1 MIFDVRPMPRKFM
14 TFLVVVV
21 FAYAAFCMA
30 LFAFQ
35 RSLIYF
41 PQPREIKT
49 PQSTMILPVEDAELV
64 VTIRPRVGPK
74 AIVYFGGNA
83 EDVSLNL
90 PSFDKAF
97 PDHALYLLHYRSYG
111 GSSGTPSEEAI
122 QQDALTLFD
131 KVRAEHSDIAVI
143 GRSLGTGVAVR
154 LSSQRSVSR
163 LILVTPYDSLQEIAA
178 DQFPYAPVKWLLR
191 DKFDSGKYA
200 SRITIPTAIVA
211 AEHDEVIPSSSTKK
225 LFERFGKGV
234 ASMKV
239 IPATGHNTISNSSEY
254 LAAIQV
260 AL

>member
-1 MIFDVRPMPRKFM
+1 MIRIFKKF
-14 TFLVVVV
+14 VVVV
-21 FAYAAFCMA
+21 AFAYAAFCLA

-41 PQPREIKT
+41 PQPRVVT
-49 PQSTMILPVEDAELV
+49 APQSTMILSVEDAEIV
-64 VTIRPRVGPK
+64 VTVRPHAGPK

-90 PSFDKAF
+90 PSFEKSF
-97 PDHALYLLHYRSYG
+97 PDHALYLLHYRGYG
-111 GSSGTPSEEAI
+111 GSSGMPSEEAI
-122 QQDALTLFD
+122 QHDALALFD

-154 LSSQRSVSR
+154 LSSQRPASH

-178 DQFPYAPVKWLLR
+178 GRFPYAPVKWLLR
-191 DKFDSGKYA
+191 DKYDSGKYA
-200 SRITIPTAIVA
+200 SKITIPTAIVA
-211 AEHDEVIPSSSTKK
+211 AENDELIPSESTKK

-239 IPATGHNTISNSSEY
+239 IPATGHNTISSSSEY
-254 LAAIQV
+254 LPAIQA

>member
-1 MIFDVRPMPRKFM
+1 MPRIFM
-14 TFLVVVV
+14 KLLAAVAFV
-21 FAYAAFCMA
+21 YAAFCLA

-41 PQPREIKT
+41 PQPREIT
-49 PQSTMILPVEDAELV
+49 APQSTMIFPVEDAELV
-64 VTIRPRVGPK
+64 VTVRPYTGLK

-90 PSFDKAF
+90 PSFEKAF
-97 PDHALYLLHYRSYG
+97 PDHALYLLHYRGYG

-122 QQDALTLFD
+122 QHDALTLFD
-131 KVRAEHSDIAVI
+131 KVRAEHPEIAVI

-154 LSSQRSVSR
+154 LSSQRSASR

-178 DQFPYAPVKWLLR
+178 GQFPFAPVKWLLR

-200 SRITIPTAIVA
+200 SKITIPTAIVA
-211 AEHDEVIPSSSTKK
+211 AENDEVIPSASTKK
-225 LFERFGKGV
+225 LFERFGKGI

-239 IPATGHNTISNSSEY
+239 IPATGHNTISSSSEY
-254 LAAIQV
+254 LAAIQA

>member
-1 MIFDVRPMPRKFM
+1 MKF
-14 TFLVVVV
+14 LAIIA
-21 FAYAAFCMA
+21 FAYATVCLA

-64 VTIRPRVGPK
+64 VTVRPHVGPK

-90 PSFDKAF
+90 PSFEKAF
-97 PDHALYLLHYRSYG
+97 PDHALYLLHYRGYG

-131 KVRAEHSDIAVI
+131 KVRGEHPDIAVI

-154 LSSQRSVSR
+154 LSSQRSPSR

-200 SRITIPTAIVA
+200 SKITIPTAIVA
-211 AEHDEVIPSSSTKK
+211 AENDELIPRVSTKR

-234 ASMKV
+234 ASMKI
-239 IPATGHNTISNSSEY
+239 IPATGHNDISSSSEY
-254 LAAIQV
+254 LATIQV

>member
-1 MIFDVRPMPRKFM
+1 MAR
-14 TFLVVVV
+14 TFKGFLAVVA
-21 FAYAAFCMA
+21 FAYAAFCLA

-41 PQPREIKT
+41 PQPRVVT
-49 PQSTMILPVEDAELV
+49 APQSTMILPVEDAELV
-64 VTIRPRVGPK
+64 VTVWPHAGPK

-90 PSFDKAF
+90 PSFEKSF
-97 PDHALYLLHYRSYG
+97 PDHALYLLHYRGYG
-111 GSSGTPSEEAI
+111 GSSGSPSEEAI
-122 QQDALTLFD
+122 QHDALTLFD

-154 LSSQRSVSR
+154 LSSQRPVSH

-178 DQFPYAPVKWLLR
+178 GQFPYAPVKWLLR
-191 DKFDSGKYA
+191 DKYDSGKYA
-200 SRITIPTAIVA
+200 SKITIPTAIVA
-211 AEHDEVIPSSSTKK
+211 AENDELIPSESTKK

-239 IPATGHNTISNSSEY
+239 IPATGHNTISSSSEY
-254 LAAIQV
+254 LPAIQA

>member
-1 MIFDVRPMPRKFM
+1 MK
-14 TFLVVVV
+14 LLAVVAS
-21 FAYAAFCMA
+21 AYAVFCMA

-41 PQPREIKT
+41 PQPREIRAS
-49 PQSTMILPVEDAELV
+49 QSTMILPVEDAELV
-64 VTIRPRVGPK
+64 VTVRPHAGSK

-90 PSFDKAF
+90 PSFEKAF
-97 PDHALYLLHYRSYG
+97 PDHALYLLHYRGYG
-111 GSSGTPSEEAI
+111 GSSGAPSEEAI
-122 QQDALTLFD
+122 QHDALTLFD
-131 KVRAEHSDIAVI
+131 KVRGEHPDIAVI

-154 LSSQRSVSR
+154 LSSQRSASH

-178 DQFPYAPVKWLLR
+178 DQFPYAPIKWLLR

-200 SRITIPTAIVA
+200 SNITIPTAIIA
-211 AEHDEVIPSSSTKK
+211 AENDEVIPSTSTKK